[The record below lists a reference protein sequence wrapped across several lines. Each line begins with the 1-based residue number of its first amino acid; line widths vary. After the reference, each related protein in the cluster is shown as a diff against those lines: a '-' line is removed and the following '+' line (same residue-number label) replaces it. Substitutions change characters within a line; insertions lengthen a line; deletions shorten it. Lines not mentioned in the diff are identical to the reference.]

1 MQRANISMAL
11 VCMIENQ
18 TCLASVESS
27 SQQLTKVSN
36 HENRKYEDKII
47 EQYPNL
53 QYNIT
58 LFNRTQCKNE
68 GFSWSKTIQG
78 TILSLVFFGMLLTQV
93 LTYFELKW

>member
-11 VCMIENQ
+11 VCMLENQ

-27 SQQLTKVSN
+27 SRHLTN
-36 HENRKYEDKII
+36 LENRTYEDKII

-58 LFNRTQCKNE
+58 LLNRTQCKNE
-68 GFSWSKTIQG
+68 GFNWSKTIQG

-93 LTYFELKW
+93 RIYFQLKW

>member
-18 TCLASVESS
+18 TCLASLESS
-27 SQQLTKVSN
+27 SQQLTKASN
-36 HENRKYEDKII
+36 LEKRKYEDKII

-58 LFNRTQCKNE
+58 LFNRTECKNE
-68 GFSWSKTIQG
+68 GFNWSKTIQG

-93 LTYFELKW
+93 QIYFQFIW